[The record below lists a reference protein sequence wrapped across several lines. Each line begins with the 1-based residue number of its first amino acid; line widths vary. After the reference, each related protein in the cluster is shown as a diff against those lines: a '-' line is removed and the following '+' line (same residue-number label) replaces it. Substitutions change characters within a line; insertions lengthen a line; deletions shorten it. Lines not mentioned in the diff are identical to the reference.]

1 MRSIKIMPL
10 IVLLSVASYDATIA
24 QGKSNKSRPAATR
37 STPGTATAFQDDY
50 TRGLQEVLLNGT
62 LSAVKSLGRDGG
74 FLKNLRVKIP
84 MPKSLQPVEK
94 TLRFIGQSKAA
105 DDFIAAMNHAAE
117 KAVPVAIDVFKDS
130 IKQMT
135 FNDAKNIIRG
145 PDDAATQFFR
155 RTSER
160 RLTEKFLPIVRKFTE
175 QVGVTAQYKRMVE
188 QAGPLARLA
197 GRDAVDLDEYVTQ
210 KALDGLFL
218 LIADEERRIR
228 RDPLARTSDLL
239 RIIFGRR

>member
-1 MRSIKIMPL
+1 MPPFKIL
-10 IVLLSVASYDATIA
+10 SLLFLLSVASYDATVA
-24 QGKSNKSRPAATR
+24 LGKSNRSRNEPPVSPPGAATV
-37 STPGTATAFQDDY
+37 FQDDY

-84 MPKSLQPVEK
+84 MPKPLQPVEK
-94 TLRFIGQSKAA
+94 TLRFVGQGRVA

-117 KAVPVAIDVFKDS
+117 KAVPVAVDVFKDS

-135 FNDAKNIIRG
+135 FTDARNIIRG

-160 RLTEKFLPIVRKFTE
+160 RLSEKFLPIVRKFTE
-175 QVGVTAQYKRMVE
+175 QVGVTAQYKRMIE
-188 QAGPLARLA
+188 QSGPLARFA

>member
-1 MRSIKIMPL
+1 MSSLKILPL
-10 IVLLSVASYDATIA
+10 ILLLLLVSYDATVT
-24 QGKSNKSRPAATR
+24 QGKSIKSRKTLNSSPSRPATIVE
-37 STPGTATAFQDDY
+37 DDN
-50 TRGLQEVLLNGT
+50 TRGLKEVLLNGT

-94 TLRFIGQSKAA
+94 TLRFVGQGRVA
-105 DDFIAAMNHAAE
+105 DDFIAVMNHAAE

-135 FNDAKNIIRG
+135 FNDARNIIRG
-145 PDDAATQFFR
+145 QDDAATQFFR
-155 RTSER
+155 RTSEK
-160 RLTEKFLPIVRKFTE
+160 RLTEKFLPIVQKFTE
-175 QVGVTAQYKRMVE
+175 QVGVTAQYKKMVE
-188 QAGPLARLA
+188 QSGPIARLA
-197 GRDAVDLDEYVTQ
+197 GRDAVDIDEYVTQ

-239 RIIFGRR
+239 KIIFGRR